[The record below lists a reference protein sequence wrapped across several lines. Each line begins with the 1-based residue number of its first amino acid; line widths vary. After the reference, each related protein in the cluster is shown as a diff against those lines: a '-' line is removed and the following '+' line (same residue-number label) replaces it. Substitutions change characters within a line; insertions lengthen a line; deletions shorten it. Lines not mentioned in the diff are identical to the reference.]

1 MGKGGRDTNLEVEIR
16 SVVQKKKKKRNLKF
30 DLRLLGQSEKEKNST
45 CSFRLCLGEMMGV
58 ESQRVR

>member
-16 SVVQKKKKKRNLKF
+16 FAVVGSIGKRKKK
-30 DLRLLGQSEKEKNST
+30 ST
-45 CSFRLCLGEMMGV
+45 LSFRLCFCLGEMMGV